1 MTQQVIET
9 VLDNGL
15 KVLACE
21 NHDVPVVSFWAWYRV
36 GSRNERPGLTGASH
50 LVEHMLF
57 KSGKRDKKNDIF
69 RKVARAGGVNNAFTS
84 RDFTCY
90 FETLPSD
97 RFDLALRIE
106 RDRLDYPI
114 NKADFEFERTV
125 VISEKNGAEN
135 HPHTLLTEALD
146 AKAFRRHPYGRPI
159 IGVSDDLTSMTS
171 ADLRRYFK
179 RHYTPDRTVIVAAG
193 DFDPAKLLRNIS
205 RRWSDLPRGRRLP
218 DVAPEP
224 RQRKERRVI
233 VERPGGA
240 AYLEVLY
247 KGPPAG
253 DPDVYPLLVADALL
267 GGGKSFI
274 ADNATGG
281 RTSRLYKA
289 LVITGL
295 ASSARSFYHASIDPF
310 GLSVGATALEIKH
323 QAKLE
328 KALLGQ
334 VDRLA
339 SERPSESEL
348 RKAVTQLLA
357 SHAYGS
363 ESVTHIAMLLGYTE
377 MVHSYRLL
385 DDYVENIRAI
395 TGADVQRVA
404 QKYLQAR
411 NRTVGWFVPTGPSYA
426 PEEAVEAGPDVF
438 AATGFRPAARLI
450 TENGAAI
457 LAAENSASQSVVIH
471 GSFPGGAVYDA
482 EGKAGLAGLTASAT
496 MRGTKKKSYE
506 EIFEAVDSLGASLS
520 VSTGLH
526 EVVFHVKCLADHWP
540 ELFDL
545 LLEVLRQ
552 PSFPPEQ
559 VELVRAQTLNY
570 LRQAQDSPRHVVGR
584 ELHHLIY
591 PKGHPYHHY
600 PLGYPHTVEPLG
612 VDDLRRFHRRHYSP
626 DGSIFCIVGNV
637 RAQESV
643 ERMARLIERWRK
655 KRKAGVI
662 DATAAR
668 HCEPQTKKLIMK
680 EKPQAEIALGF
691 KAPPRLNPDFMALEH
706 LTQIIGGLGLMGRLG
721 QSIREEQGMAY
732 YVYASYAPA
741 PGECPWSVHA
751 GVHPQNVDKTVESIL
766 NELRRIRERK
776 VAAHELKDSKGF
788 LTGILPLRLETNEG
802 RAAALH
808 SIEYYKLGEDYVD
821 RYEEIVRS
829 VTADDILAA
838 AQQHIDIDG
847 YSLAIVTNEG

>member
-1 MTQQVIET
+1 VTQQVIET

-21 NHDVPVVSFWAWYRV
+21 NHDVPVVSLWAWYRV

-57 KSGKRDKKNDIF
+57 KSGDRDNKDDIF

-90 FETLPSD
+90 FETLPSS
-97 RFDLALRIE
+97 RYDLALRIE
-106 RDRLDYPI
+106 RERLNYPI

-135 HPHTLLTEALD
+135 HPHTLLTEAID
-146 AKAFRRHPYGRPI
+146 AEAFRRHPYGRPI
-159 IGVSDDLTSMTS
+159 IGVRDDLTSLS
-171 ADLRRYFK
+171 AADLRRYFK

-193 DFDPAKLLRNIS
+193 DFDSAKLLGKI
-205 RRWSDLPRGRRLP
+205 RRLWGDLPRGRKLP
-218 DVAPEP
+218 EVAPEP

-240 AYLEVLY
+240 AYLDVLY

-253 DPDVYPLLVADALL
+253 HPDVYPLLVADAVL

-274 ADNATGG
+274 GDNPTGG

-289 LVITGL
+289 LVAAGL
-295 ASSARSFYHASIDPF
+295 ASSARSFYHPCIDPF
-310 GLSVGATALEIKH
+310 GLSVGATALDIKH
-323 QAKLE
+323 RGKLE
-328 KALLGQ
+328 KALLEQ

-339 SERPSESEL
+339 CERPSESEL
-348 RKAVTQLLA
+348 RNAITQLLA

-363 ESVTHIAMLLGYTE
+363 ESVTHIAMMLGYTE
-377 MVHSYRLL
+377 MVHSHTLL
-385 DDYVENIRAI
+385 DGYAERIKAV
-395 TGADVQRVA
+395 TGADVRRVA
-404 QKYLQAR
+404 RKYLQAR
-411 NRTVGWFVPTGPSYA
+411 NRTVGWFIPTGPSYTA
-426 PEEAVEAGPDVF
+426 EGPVEAGPDVF
-438 AATGFRPAARLI
+438 AATGFRPAARLV
-450 TENGAAI
+450 TENGATI
-457 LAAENSASQSVVIH
+457 LAAENSVSQSVVIH
-471 GSFPGGAVYDA
+471 GSFPGGPVYDG
-482 EGKAGLAGLTASAT
+482 EEKAGLAGLTASAT

-506 EIFEAVDSLGASLS
+506 EIFGAVDSLGASLS
-520 VSTGLH
+520 VSAGLH

-540 ELFDL
+540 ALFEL

-552 PSFPPEQ
+552 PSFPSEQ
-559 VELVRAQTLNY
+559 VELVRGQTLNY
-570 LRQAQDSPRHVVGR
+570 LRQVEDSPRLVAGR

-591 PKGHPYHHY
+591 PPGHPYHHY
-600 PLGYPHTVEPLG
+600 PYGYPHTVEPLG
-612 VDDLRRFHRRHYSP
+612 VADVRRFHRQHYSP
-626 DGSIFCIVGNV
+626 EGAVFCIVGNV
-637 RAQESV
+637 RAGDCV
-643 ERMARLIERWRK
+643 ERMARLVEKWRK
-655 KRKAGVI
+655 KREVGAI

-668 HCEPQTKKLIMK
+668 HSRPQTKTLVMK

-706 LTQIIGGLGLMGRLG
+706 LTQIVGGLGLMGRLG
-721 QSIREEQGMAY
+721 QRIREEQGMAY

-741 PGECPWSVHA
+741 PGEYPWSVHA
-751 GVHPQNVDKTVESIL
+751 GVHPQNVDKAVAGIL
-766 NELRRIRERK
+766 NELRRIRQRK
-776 VAAHELKDSKGF
+776 VTAHELKDSKGF

-808 SIEYYKLGEDYVD
+808 SIEYYKLGEDYLD

-829 VTADDILAA
+829 VTADDILTA
-838 AQQHIDIDG
+838 AQQHIDTEG
-847 YSLAIVTNEG
+847 YSLIVVTNEV